1 MSIGCLKKPSKN
13 YKKHTLPFIYNKKS
27 IIVKIMRIFDI
38 IKTELLS
45 DKLKHEEEI
54 ERVIN
59 NKNLETNDKVA
70 TIKTLLSVV
79 AMIDA
84 SILKFND
91 YISVD
96 VEEEKII
103 K

>member
-1 MSIGCLKKPSKN
+1 MSIRCLRKPSKN
-13 YKKHTLPFIYNKKS
+13 YKKHTLPFIYDKKS

-45 DKLKHEEEI
+45 DKLKQEEEL

-59 NKNLETNDKVA
+59 NKNLETNDKVI
-70 TIKTLLSVV
+70 TIKKMLREI
-79 AMIDA
+79 AIADA

-91 YISVD
+91 YISVGT
-96 VEEEKII
+96 EEQKEK
-103 K
+103 